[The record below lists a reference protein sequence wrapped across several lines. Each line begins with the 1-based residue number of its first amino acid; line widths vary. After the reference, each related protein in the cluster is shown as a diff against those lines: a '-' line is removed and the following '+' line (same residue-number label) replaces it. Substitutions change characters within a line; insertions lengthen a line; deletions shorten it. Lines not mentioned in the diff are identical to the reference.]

1 MMQLFILLLG
11 ATATSVSPVQKVIQ
25 LLDELKGKV
34 ESDLANEEKLMEEYT
49 SWCDEEANEKEDAIT
64 SSKRTIGDLMAT
76 IEDSK
81 ATIGTLTSSIDDLT
95 SKISSDEKDLASAT
109 EIRDSEHKVF
119 IAAEKELADTVDSLE
134 RAMMT
139 LKNNL
144 GLLQTGRVKQALGT
158 MATSLSK
165 IVEASWVNSHQK
177 AMLTSLLQTGSEDS
191 DSDED
196 LSLSAQPQGTVV
208 AYESASGGILDT
220 LSDMQEKAEESLSST
235 RKDEMEAAHAFALL
249 KQGLEDG
256 IAVAKKQLGE
266 ATLTRSTTEE
276 ELHSAEAALSETQQ
290 DLAADTKYLEGLKQ
304 SCTMKATEWATRQKQ
319 AGEETAAITKAK
331 EVLSEGVKVF
341 LQTSSRVTRKSKF
354 DAPVDSRSQVVRILR
369 KMAKEGHS
377 YALAQLAARARSDP
391 FGKIRSLVEE
401 MIAKLTKEA
410 AEEADQKSFC
420 DEEITESKAKQAD
433 LSGKLDKTTSR
444 ITKAEAD
451 MAKLMEEIKTLENEI
466 AEMDAG
472 QAEAT
477 KVRHEEHEEYLQAS
491 KDYKDSAAAVAK
503 AIDVLSEYYN
513 SASFVQVSVWQAPEL
528 GGAKG
533 DVGSTIVSVLEVAES
548 DFTSMLAE
556 AEADESS
563 AVEAYEKLTQEN
575 AVTKATKTGAVK
587 AKSSEVK
594 QLEVALGNY
603 KENKATTTDELDAV
617 LAYLDKLKPQC
628 ETKVMSYADRKAK
641 REQEITGLKEAL
653 TILSGEALLQL
664 SVKTVHTTLRGAR
677 RV

>member
-266 ATLTRSTTEE
+266 STLTRSTTEE
-276 ELHSAEAALSETQQ
+276 ELHSADTALSETQQ
-290 DLAADTKYLEGLKQ
+290 DLAADTKYLEELKQ
-304 SCTMKATEWATRQKQ
+304 SCTMKATEWANRQKQ

-331 EVLSEGVKVF
+331 DVLSEGVKVF
-341 LQTSSRVTRKSKF
+341 LQVSTRRVRKSVL
-354 DAPVDSRSQVVRILR
+354 DAADGSRSQVVHMLR
-369 KMAKEGHS
+369 KMAKDSHS
-377 YALAQLAARARSDP
+377 YALAQLAARARTDP
-391 FGKIRSLVEE
+391 FGKIRGLVEE

-420 DEEITESKAKQAD
+420 DEEISESKAKQAD
-433 LSGKLDKTTSR
+433 LSGKLDKTTAR
-444 ITKAEAD
+444 ISKAEAD
-451 MAKLMEEIKTLENEI
+451 KAKLQEEIKLLENEL

-477 KVRHEEHEEYLQAS
+477 KTRQEEHEEYLKSS
-491 KDYKDSAAAVAK
+491 KDFKDSAAAVAK

-513 SASFVQVSVWQAPEL
+513 SASFVQVAARQAPAL
-528 GGAKG
+528 GGAKS

-548 DFTSMLAE
+548 DFTSLLAE

-603 KENKATTTDELDAV
+603 KENKATTTEELDAV

-628 ETKVMSYADRKAK
+628 ETKVMSYGERKAK
-641 REQEITGLKEAL
+641 REQEISGLKEAL

-664 SVKTVHTTLRGAR
+664 NVKTTHTTLRGAR
-677 RV
+677 RS

>member
-1 MMQLFILLLG
+1 LVS
-11 ATATSVSPVQKVIQ
+11 ATATQVSPVQKVIQ

-34 ESDLANEEKLMEEYT
+34 ASDLAAEEKLMEEYT

-64 SSKRTIGDLMAT
+64 SSKRTIEDLTAT

-81 ATIGTLTSSIDDLT
+81 ASVVTLTSSIDELT
-95 SKISSDEKDLASAT
+95 TKISTS
-109 EIRDSEHKVF
+109 
-119 IAAEKELADTVDSLE
+119 EKELADAKGIRKEEHDVFLASEKELVDTVDSLE
-134 RAMMT
+134 RALT
-139 LKNNL
+139 VLKKNL
-144 GLLQTGRVKQALGT
+144 GLLQSGNYANILGT
-158 MATSLSK
+158 VAKSLQK
-165 IVEASWVNSHQK
+165 VVDASWVNSHQK
-177 AMLTSLLQTGSEDS
+177 KVVEALLQANSQ

-196 LSLSAQPQGTVV
+196 LQPQATEV

-220 LSDMQEKAEESLSST
+220 LADMQEKAEASLSST

-249 KQGLEDG
+249 KQGLEDE
-256 IAVAKKQLGE
+256 IKVAKKQLSQ
-266 ATLTRSTTEE
+266 ATQTRSTTEE
-276 ELHSAEAALSETQQ
+276 EQHSAEASLKETEET
-290 DLAADTKYLEGLKQ
+290 LAADSKYLAELKQ
-304 SCTMKATEWATRQKQ
+304 SCSSKATEWAARQKQ
-319 AGEETAAITKAK
+319 AGEETAAIEKAK
-331 EVLSEGVKVF
+331 EVLSEGVKVL
-341 LQTSSRVTRKSKF
+341 LQTSMRVRTHKLAG
-354 DAPVDSRSQVVRILR
+354 DDTRSQVVSILR
-369 KMAKEGHS
+369 KISKKARS
-377 YALAQLAARARSDP
+377 YKLMQLVASAQSDP
-391 FGKIRSLVEE
+391 FGKIRGLIES

-420 DEEITESKAKQAD
+420 DEEIGESKAKQAD

-444 ITKAEAD
+444 IAKAEAD
-451 MAKLMEEIKTLENEI
+451 KAKLQEEIKMLENEI
-466 AEMDAG
+466 ADMDAG

-477 KVRHEEHEEYLQAS
+477 KVRQEEHEEYLASS

-513 SASFVQVSVWQAPEL
+513 SASFVQVSSFQAPEL

-563 AVEAYEKLTQEN
+563 AVEAYDKLTQEN

-603 KENKATTTDELDAV
+603 KENKATTSDELDAV
-617 LAYLDKLKPQC
+617 LLYLDKLKPQC
-628 ETKVMSYADRKAK
+628 ETKVMTYGERKAK
-641 REQEITGLKEAL
+641 REQEISGLKEAL
-653 TILSGEALLQL
+653 TILSGEALLQMD
-664 SVKTVHTTLRGAR
+664 VKTVHRTLRGAR
-677 RV
+677 RS